1 MYKYPVALT
10 PDDNGTLLVGFPDLP
25 WVHTFGLDE
34 GDALAR
40 AVEALESAFI
50 AVIGERGDVPRP
62 SAPKRGQK
70 TVTLSALSAAKLALY
85 EAMKAAGVRKAE
97 LARRHAW
104 HMPQVDRLLDLRHSS
119 SIRSRLRRMRWE
131 SGSWSRSRTPRSGL
145 RQRLGESTLHA

>member
-1 MYKYPVALT
+1 MYKYPVTLT
-10 PDDNGTLLVGFPDLP
+10 PDDNGTVLVGFPDLP

-70 TVTLSALSAAKLALY
+70 TVTLPALSAAKVALY

-97 LARRHAW
+97 LARRLGW

-119 SIRSRLRRMRWE
+119 RLDQIE
-131 SGSWSRSRTPRSGL
+131 AATNALGK
-145 RQRLGESTLHA
+145 RLVVEITDAA